1 MAKLRNSRAPSRKAK
16 ARALVLVP
24 FAMDEKGVA
33 NRRAQLT
40 KVKLGPDIDF
50 DFRPVTCGPTRFMS
64 AQDFAFMDV
73 AIYEA
78 GVDAAKQGYD
88 AVCIDTM
95 SDSGMEALRSA
106 LDIPVISPG
115 KASMLFAMMLGNKF
129 ALLGQWEPA
138 VIRAQKF
145 VKSLGLEAFCAG
157 VENYDVKPDYVNLM
171 AGKEDKTLPRMLAAG
186 KRAVANGADVLILGF
201 TTMHQ
206 AHEYLS
212 ARLPIPVVN
221 PGPLTYKLVESVLD
235 LGITHSRR
243 PWPKPLIPHG
253 DLLHAMFK
261 AGAAH
266 STGGKTTK
274 AKPRAKAKGQRR

>member
-1 MAKLRNSRAPSRKAK
+1 MAKLRKGK

-50 DFRPVTCGPTRFMS
+50 DFKPVTCGPTMFMS
-64 AQDFAFMDV
+64 AQDFAFMDM

-78 GVDAAKQGYD
+78 GVDAEKQGYD

-145 VKSLGLEAFCAG
+145 VKSLGLESFCAG
-157 VENYDVKPDYVNLM
+157 VENYDVRPDYVNLM
-171 AGKEDKTLPRMLAAG
+171 AGKEDKTLPRMLAAC
-186 KRAVANGADVLILGF
+186 KRGIDKGADVIILGS

-212 ARLPIPVVN
+212 ARLPVPVVN

-235 LGITHSRR
+235 LGLTHSRR

-261 AGAAH
+261 AGAGYSKA
-266 STGGKTTK
+266 GKATTTLE
-274 AKPRAKAKGQRR
+274 AKAKKKAKRR